1 MTQSDTICRYRTLFL
16 WPHADQALLDARLD
30 KRVDAMIEVG
40 EVGLVRRQPLMAYK
54 QRGLLREVQALH
66 DVAQQHPE
74 FDQTTGIFQVLGK
87 PSCS

>member
-1 MTQSDTICRYRTLFL
+1 
-16 WPHADQALLDARLD
+16 
-30 KRVDAMIEVG
+30 MIEVG

-87 PSCS
+87 LSCS